1 MTLQYL
7 WLPGRPHAE
16 DLGLTINDKEF
27 EEAQAQSKEASKASL
42 KKGATN
48 LVKLEIYD
56 LDALAKKDDVQK
68 KE

>member
-1 MTLQYL
+1 M
-7 WLPGRPHAE
+7 AE

-48 LVKLEIYD
+48 LVKLEIYN
-56 LDALAKKDDVQK
+56 LDALAKNDDVQK
-68 KE
+68 NR